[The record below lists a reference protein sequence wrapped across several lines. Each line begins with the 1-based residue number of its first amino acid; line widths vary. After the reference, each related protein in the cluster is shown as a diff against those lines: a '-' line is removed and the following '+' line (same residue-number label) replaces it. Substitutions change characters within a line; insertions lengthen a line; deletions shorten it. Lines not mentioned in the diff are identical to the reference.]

1 MGRLEDVVRRHA
13 EQKQITGRRIV
24 IASVFL
30 ITVLTLVLLQCTN
43 LGMPK
48 PLPPKNR
55 PPATEVDHVLLRPE
69 RAPLD
74 RSTGVKSK

>member
-13 EQKQITGRRIV
+13 EHKKLTGRRIV

-30 ITVLTLVLLQCTN
+30 ITIVTLVLLQCTN

-48 PLPPKNR
+48 PLPKKLRPPR
-55 PPATEVDHVLLRPE
+55 PPASEVDHVLLRH
-69 RAPLD
+69 
-74 RSTGVKSK
+74 